1 MYGINI
7 FDKIKMPLDW
17 ALIYYGIKNEI
28 LSIDIAQE
36 FVCRKLEHDE
46 QISEEE
52 LELSWN
58 SNNRLDVLDLI
69 EKILEIQGNV
79 DESIEKAKDKIRIA
93 IIIYLRNTEKDVT
106 KLLEQLNIAYADF
119 GYPVDME
126 NFISYMPNN
135 DDYIPANHMF
145 EDNRSYLL
153 SKVDD
158 YIDRQVEK
166 YQLEVAM

>member
-36 FVCRKLEHDE
+36 FACRKLEHDE
-46 QISEEE
+46 QMSEEE
-52 LELSWN
+52 LVLSWN
-58 SNNRLDVLDLI
+58 SNNRLDVLELI

-79 DESIEKAKDKIRIA
+79 DESIEKAKDKFRIA
-93 IIIYLRNTEKDVT
+93 IIIHLRNTEKDVT
-106 KLLEQLNIAYADF
+106 KLLEQLNITYADF

-126 NFISYMPNN
+126 KFISYMPNN
-135 DDYIPANHMF
+135 DEYISANHTF

-158 YIDRQVEK
+158 FIDRQVEK
-166 YQLEVAM
+166 YQLEVVM